1 MIVLIIILATV
12 LTFATWMY
20 LSKPLLRYVLG
31 TLSLFVLGSSIY
43 LLTDHFVNHRGMEV
57 KTTVL
62 TKQIYSSGDTSQP
75 FGIMIAKEIGT
86 KSGRYVM
93 IYRDKEGADPT
104 AHFVPNKKKMT
115 ETVKKSS
122 SYKLVDT
129 DKASVSIKT
138 KRYVWKNHFYELLFN
153 VGGENNELVSQEVDV
168 LVPKETWMVLS
179 PKEAKSLKS
188 ALPKLKETS
197 AKNPD
202 TAKMMANLIR
212 NNPKEAAKLQIKAIQ
227 ALLKESK

>member
-1 MIVLIIILATV
+1 M
-12 LTFATWMY
+12 
-20 LSKPLLRYVLG
+20 
-31 TLSLFVLGSSIY
+31 
-43 LLTDHFVNHRGMEV
+43 
-57 KTTVL
+57 
-62 TKQIYSSGDTSQP
+62 
-75 FGIMIAKEIGT
+75 
-86 KSGRYVM
+86 
-93 IYRDKEGADPT
+93 
-104 AHFVPNKKKMT
+104 
-115 ETVKKSS
+115 
-122 SYKLVDT
+122 
-129 DKASVSIKT
+129 KASVSIKT